1 MNTLLIPMLL
11 IKAEFIG
18 MLRRMLGN
26 DVNAEQCE
34 NILLSHAASNAIKTE
49 KARGLDK
56 PKTKKLVSRAASGN
70 AQELKMLLE

>member
-1 MNTLLIPMLL
+1 
-11 IKAEFIG
+11 

-56 PKTKKLVSRAASGN
+56 PKTKKLVSTVVWIY
-70 AQELKMLLE
+70 ELDF